1 MAQGEAKG
9 TILPDWLEDAYFD
22 VVRSKPMRALFPSAS
37 DLATAASLGWNQ
49 TEGKSIPGMITGA
62 VLETTGIPGIGYIGS
77 RMAEMPIARVVD
89 DFLPID
95 RMVRKPE
102 TFNIY
107 HGTSNMDDLVNLQ
120 PRRHV
125 PNNVFTDG
133 FYGSGNK
140 WVATQY
146 GGISPGGGVGLMS
159 GRMNRPFDF
168 QKQFSKEE
176 MMSMLKSV
184 DNPTAKATLKDISK
198 LDDKVKVDGESFLTY
213 MKFAQN
219 PETGMWGGH
228 KAATKLL
235 DDLGYDGV
243 VVGREGMN
251 DIQIFLHPEKQLS
264 PGWTGMF
271 QPGKV
276 RY

>member
-1 MAQGEAKG
+1 MAEAKG
-9 TILPDWLEDAYFD
+9 TILPDWLEDVYFD
-22 VVRSKPMRALFPSAS
+22 VVRSKVARSLFPSAS
-37 DLATAASLGWNQ
+37 DLATAASLGWSQ
-49 TEGKSIPGMITGA
+49 TEGKSIPGMMTGA

-77 RMAEMPIARVVD
+77 RMAEMPIARTVD
-89 DFLPID
+89 QFMPIE

-107 HGTSNMDDLVNLQ
+107 HGTSNMDDLVRLQ
-120 PRRHV
+120 PRTQASS
-125 PNNVFTDG
+125 NVFTDG
-133 FYGSGNK
+133 FYGTGNK
-140 WVATQY
+140 FMSAQY
-146 GGISPGGGVGLMS
+146 GSIAPGGGVGLMT

-168 QKQFSKEE
+168 NKKFSKEE

-184 DNPTAKATLKDISK
+184 DSPTAKNTLRDISK
-198 LDDKVKVDGESFLTY
+198 LDDNVKIDGESFLTY
-213 MKFAQN
+213 MKYSED
-219 PETGMWGGH
+219 PTPGGLFNRNQ
-228 KAATKLL
+228 AATNLL
-235 DDLGYDGV
+235 DDLGFDGV

-251 DIQIFLHPEKQLS
+251 DIQIFLQTEKQLS

>member
-1 MAQGEAKG
+1 MAEIKD
-9 TILPDWLEDAYFD
+9 TFLPSWLEDTYFD
-22 VVRSKPMRALFPSAS
+22 IIRSKPVRALLPSVS
-37 DLATAASLGWNQ
+37 DLATAGALGWNE
-49 TEGKSIPGMITGA
+49 TEGRGLGGMLAGS
-62 VLETTGIPGIGYIGS
+62 VLETFGIPGIGYIGS
-77 RMAEMPIARVVD
+77 RMAEQPVARFAD
-89 DFLPID
+89 DFLPIE

-107 HGTSNMDDLVNLQ
+107 HGTSRMDDLVNLQ

-125 PNNVFTDG
+125 PNNVHTDG
-133 FYGSGNK
+133 FYGSGNN

-146 GGISPGGGVGLMS
+146 GGMGPGGGVGLMT

-168 QKQFSKEE
+168 QKQFSKAE

-198 LDDKVKVDGESFLTY
+198 IDDNVKIDGEDFLTY

-228 KAATKLL
+228 GAATKLL
-235 DDLGYDGV
+235 DDLGFDGV
-243 VVGREGMN
+243 IVGREGMN
-251 DIQIFLHPEKQLS
+251 DIQIFLQPEKQLS

-276 RY
+276 KY